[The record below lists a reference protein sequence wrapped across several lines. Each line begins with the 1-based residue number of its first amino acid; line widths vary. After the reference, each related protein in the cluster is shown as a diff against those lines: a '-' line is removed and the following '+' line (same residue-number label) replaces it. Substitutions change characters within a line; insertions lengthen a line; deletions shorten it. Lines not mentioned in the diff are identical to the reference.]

1 MHQQVYFLKVKHPQ
15 ENLLLETEAEFL
27 TGRFNMEFKNLKK
40 AVKSVTK
47 ACKKKI
53 KEVKNLKK

>member
-1 MHQQVYFLKVKHPQ
+1 
-15 ENLLLETEAEFL
+15 
-27 TGRFNMEFKNLKK
+27 MEFKNLKK